1 MRNQLTSDS
10 TPIRSA
16 VEPVPGAKSFADIGV
31 ILSPQVYS
39 RRKWSRPPDFQ
50 QALLEY
56 DAAAPLAERSAACG
70 SEHRTAKRC
79 GSPLYLSNGN
89 CCGEGEVRVVDVGD
103 VAYHTLRLR
112 PCRCR
117 KWFCVDC
124 APNMGW
130 ALRRKLTERLNLFR
144 RVYGITLTLDGLLF
158 NSPEAAYRYVREN
171 RCLALLVK
179 ELHARGHLHTRAYFW
194 VIEFQEETQQAHWHL
209 LVDASFIPF
218 GEIVEIWSTFRP
230 KSAPAMPEKV
240 TAANYKGL
248 PPAFGSVRF
257 TLQKS
262 TPTTAAK
269 YATKYLVKV
278 PSYGF
283 PDWVLDFVGRIPR
296 HGGSKGFL
304 TTDLEPEDKSSC
316 LSRAKVEES
325 SAVHDE
331 DCFCEVCRGE
341 EAARKP
347 RREFRTLRE
356 RIAQCKSSSTFVR
369 VPSIFDD
376 NMQVVDGK
384 PAFMGKLEVPFADAC
399 LALGIP
405 PGEVHEL
412 YLTDSQSAILLELER
427 ELLASREENWS
438 QEDEF

>member
-10 TPIRSA
+10 TSTRSA

-31 ILSPQVYS
+31 NLSPQVYS
-39 RRKWSRPPDFQ
+39 RRKWSRLPNFQ

-56 DAAAPLAERSAACG
+56 DAAAPHAERSAASK

-79 GSPLYLSNGN
+79 GSPLYLSTSN

-103 VAYHTLRLR
+103 VAYHTIRLR
-112 PCRCR
+112 PCGCR
-117 KWFCVDC
+117 KWFCVYC
-124 APNMGW
+124 APKMVW
-130 ALRRKLTERLNLFR
+130 ALRRKLTERLGLFR
-144 RVYGITLTLDGLLF
+144 RVYGITLTLDGTLF
-158 NSPEAAYRYVREN
+158 DSPEAAYRYVRES

-194 VIEFQEETQQAHWHL
+194 VIEFQEDTKQAHWHL

-230 KSAPAMPEKV
+230 KSASAMPERV
-240 TAANYKGL
+240 TAENYKGL

-304 TTDLEPEDKSSC
+304 TTDLEPADNSRSN
-316 LSRAKVEES
+316 SRAKPEA
-325 SAVHDE
+325 SATVHDE

-347 RREFRTLRE
+347 RREFSTLRE

-369 VPSIFDD
+369 VPSFFDE

-399 LALGIP
+399 EAFGVSP
-405 PGEVHEL
+405 DEVHEL
-412 YLTDSQSAILLELER
+412 CLTDSQCEILLELER
-427 ELLASREENWS
+427 ELMASREESWS
-438 QEDEF
+438 KEDEF